1 MSGNPD
7 IVIGYQSSYFA
18 GVLLYLH
25 RDDTLNYCKDN
36 RRKSIHRRAKK
47 GLDM

>member
-25 RDDTLNYCKDN
+25 RDDGKEGTPVHCETSN
-36 RRKSIHRRAKK
+36 
-47 GLDM
+47 